1 MLLWRKDVDSMIQKW
16 SFNES
21 VLVLGTQSNIVIL
34 DAAKGLIIDQKKLID
49 LYDEASVKRTRTDN
63 YVEIVDIKSIS
74 GNQRVSVL
82 ITEPVKIT
90 EFKNNVLYLFGKK
103 LNIDKQVIK
112 IGDSEILPTLKKSDK
127 ELLIIKDN
135 EILKYGF

>member
-1 MLLWRKDVDSMIQKW
+1 MIQKW